1 MSVYNDDTLPGTG
14 GLGAKARFTE
24 PTSIEDANRRLVGT
38 PTVRGLLGDIEDIEA
53 QLSDET
59 KRNQTAW
66 RAGARRVLRL
76 KNEEARYLRSWIKRK
91 RAERKIRDVVGGVEM
106 NSTALLQ
113 AARNK
118 LEKVLTDE
126 EDRELLHAIDL
137 YLQHIA

>member
-1 MSVYNDDTLPGTG
+1 
-14 GLGAKARFTE
+14 
-24 PTSIEDANRRLVGT
+24 
-38 PTVRGLLGDIEDIEA
+38 VRGLLGDIEDIEA
-53 QLSDET
+53 QLSDES

-76 KNEEARYLRSWIKRK
+76 KNEEARYLRAWVKRK

-106 NSTALLQ
+106 NGTALLQ

-118 LEKVLTDE
+118 LERVLTHE